1 MIVIGADVHKSTHAL
16 AAVDA
21 ATGQLLGEREIA
33 AREQGH
39 LEALRW
45 AHELDS
51 ELVWA
56 IEDCRDLSH
65 HLEQALIAAGE
76 RVVRVAP
83 KLMGA
88 SRRGEREPGKSDQI
102 DARAIARAVLRE
114 GIERFPAAFLDH
126 DAAEIRL
133 LCDHRNTLVS
143 ERTRLI
149 NRLRI
154 NLVVLDPSLEAKI
167 PARKMDYPGQLQ
179 RITRRLRVMPQT
191 ARVRIAREQV
201 KRIAVLTREAENLKR
216 ELRDLIRA
224 HRPELLAET
233 GCGPLCAGDP
243 DRPDGRRRA
252 LQERRAVRQDRRRR
266 TDLGL
271 LRPTRPPPPGPRRQ
285 PTAQPRPA
293 RYRDHSRPH
302 RPTDPRL
309 PRAQGSRRQEPHR
322 GDALPQAPPRPHVL
336 SASQWKA
343 EISRFYPHGEHI
355 VGSPRFARGRRL
367 LVVGH
372 KSGGD
377 GRSDAI
383 AQEAGSSP
391 LSGIRQGSIGASS
404 GSRGRFGYVVPFGR
418 WLHDRLGSECWW
430 AHS

>member
-102 DARAIARAVLRE
+102 DARAIARAVIRE
-114 GIERFPAAFLDH
+114 GVERFPVAFLDRE
-126 DAAEIRL
+126 AGEIRL

-154 NLVVLDPSLEAKI
+154 NLVVLDPDLEAKV

-179 RITRRLRVMPQT
+179 RITRRLRAMPQT

-201 KRIAVLTREAENLKR
+201 KRIALLTREAEELKR
-216 ELRDLIRA
+216 ELRDLVRQ
-224 HRPELLAET
+224 HHPELLAEI
-233 GCGPLCAGDP
+233 GCGPLCAAILIGQTAGAERFKSDAQFARIAGVAP
-243 DRPDGRRRA
+243 ISVSSGRHDRHRLDRGGNRQLNRA
-252 LQERRAVRQDRRRR
+252 LHVIAITRGRIDPQTRAYLARKEAEGKSRIEAMRCLKRHLARHYHRLLSEGSKSTVLRESSMAVASHDVRLDRGPRVFAAGEASEPSDRSKNMNPPNRR
-266 TDLGL
+266 TC
-271 LRPTRPPPPGPRRQ
+271 TRSAVVAER
-285 PTAQPRPA
+285 
-293 RYRDHSRPH
+293 
-302 RPTDPRL
+302 
-309 PRAQGSRRQEPHR
+309 
-322 GDALPQAPPRPHVL
+322 
-336 SASQWKA
+336 ASQQTT
-343 EISRFYPHGEHI
+343 G
-355 VGSPRFARGRRL
+355 
-367 LVVGH
+367 
-372 KSGGD
+372 
-377 GRSDAI
+377 
-383 AQEAGSSP
+383 P
-391 LSGIRQGSIGASS
+391 LQAAPRQG
-404 GSRGRFGYVVPFGR
+404 
-418 WLHDRLGSECWW
+418 LT
-430 AHS
+430 